1 MSRRGYPYIP
11 NSDPAVQ
18 AEMLK
23 FIGVGSIDELIKQ
36 NIPDELLMKG
46 DLQLPQPFE
55 AECNLVRHVSGILEK
70 NRTAEEMPC
79 FLGAGCYN
87 RYVPAMVDEVIN
99 RSEFLTAYAGEP
111 YEDHG
116 RFQACFE
123 YESMMA
129 ELLDC
134 DVVNVPNYDGAQAA
148 GTALRMATRV
158 TRRDEVLVTAALNPD
173 VLRAV
178 RTYLQPDVELT
189 LVDYDKKTGRADLAD
204 LKAKLSGR
212 TAAVL
217 LMNPNFLGI
226 IEEEAERAA
235 ELAHGAGALFL
246 VYADPATLGVMKP
259 PFQYGADLACGDI
272 QGLGIHM
279 NYGGGVGG
287 YMAAKDRP
295 EIVREYPSRLFGL
308 APTSH
313 GEWGFGDVL
322 WERTSFAERDHAKEF
337 VGTHAALWSI
347 GAAVYLASLGPQ
359 GMRELGQT
367 ILQLCLLARRR
378 LASVPGL
385 TVCPLDGVPFQEF
398 TVRFE
403 RKTAAEVN
411 AALLERSILGGYD
424 LSGDFPELG
433 QCMLLCVTERTT
445 EQDIDA
451 LASALKDIL
460 K

>member
-1 MSRRGYPYIP
+1 M
-11 NSDPAVQ
+11 
-18 AEMLK
+18 
-23 FIGVGSIDELIKQ
+23 IG
-36 NIPDELLMKG
+36 N
-46 DLQLPQPFE
+46 
-55 AECNLVRHVSGILEK
+55 
-70 NRTAEEMPC
+70 
-79 FLGAGCYN
+79 
-87 RYVPAMVDEVIN
+87 
-99 RSEFLTAYAGEP
+99 
-111 YEDHG
+111 
-116 RFQACFE
+116 AC
-123 YESMMA
+123 
-129 ELLDC
+129 L
-134 DVVNVPNYDGAQAA
+134 
-148 GTALRMATRV
+148 
-158 TRRDEVLVTAALNPD
+158 
-173 VLRAV
+173 
-178 RTYLQPDVELT
+178 
-189 LVDYDKKTGRADLAD
+189 
-204 LKAKLSGR
+204 
-212 TAAVL
+212 
-217 LMNPNFLGI
+217 
-226 IEEEAERAA
+226 AERAA

>member
-1 MSRRGYPYIP
+1 MKRNYPYIP

-18 AEMLK
+18 AEMLR
-23 FIGVGSIDELIKQ
+23 FIGAGSIDELIGQ
-36 NIPDELLMKG
+36 NIPKELLMKG
-46 DLQLPQPFE
+46 PLNLPEPYE
-55 AECNLVRHVSGILEK
+55 AECDLARHVSGILNQ
-70 NRTAEEMPC
+70 NRTAEELTC

-87 RYVPAMVDEVIN
+87 RYVPAMVDEVVN
-99 RSEFLTAYAGEP
+99 RSEFLSAYAGEP

-148 GTALRMATRV
+148 GTTLRMATRI
-158 TRRDEVLVTAALNPD
+158 TKRDEVLVTAALNPD

-178 RTYLQPDVELT
+178 RTYLQPDVKLT
-189 LVDYDKKTGRADLAD
+189 LVDYDKKTGRVDVKD
-204 LKAKLSGR
+204 LKAKLSAKVAGF
-212 TAAVL
+212 L
-217 LMNPNFLGI
+217 LMNPNFFGI
-226 IEEEAERAA
+226 VEEEAEEIAKAA
-235 ELAHGAGALFL
+235 HEAGALFI
-246 VYADPATLGVMKP
+246 VYAEPSTLGVMKP

-272 QGLGIHM
+272 QALGIHM

-287 YMAAKDRP
+287 YMAAKDKP

-322 WERTSFAERDHAKEF
+322 WERTSFADRDHAKEF

-347 GAAVYLASLGPQ
+347 GAAVYLASLGPH

-367 ILQLCLLARRR
+367 ILQRCLLARKR
-378 LASVPGL
+378 LASVPNL
-385 TVCPLDGVPFQEF
+385 TVCPLSGTPFQEF
-398 TVRFE
+398 VVRFE
-403 RKTAAEVN
+403 GKSVAEVN
-411 AALLERSILGGYD
+411 AALLERGILGGFD
-424 LSGDFPELG
+424 LSRDFPELG
-433 QCMLLCVTERTT
+433 QCSLLCVTERTT
-445 EQDIDA
+445 EQDVDTLVKA
-451 LASALKDIL
+451 LTEIL